1 MNRQTNA
8 HEVRITEHGVLRCP
22 HCGDQ
27 WTHID
32 QVDVAARRE
41 DGPFTDITVDAT
53 TGRIDTQGATAIGT
67 HVGIGRRHRIVLAG
81 SCEICGATLE
91 LIFTQHKGQTL
102 VEWVM
107 AETKES

>member
-1 MNRQTNA
+1 LNRQNSP
-8 HEVRITEHGVLRCP
+8 HEVRVTEYGVLRCP

-32 QVDVAARRE
+32 RVDVAARSE
-41 DGPFTDITVDAT
+41 DGPFSNITVDAT
-53 TGRIDTQGATAIGT
+53 TGQIGTQGDPAVGT
-67 HVGIGRRHRIVLAG
+67 HVGVGRRHRIVLVG
-81 SCEICGATLE
+81 SCEICGAALE

-107 AETKES
+107 AEAKEN

>member
-1 MNRQTNA
+1 MTSQTNA
-8 HEVRITEHGVLRCP
+8 HEVRLTEDGVLRCP

-32 QVDVAARRE
+32 RVEAAARRE
-41 DGPFTDITVDAT
+41 DGPFTNITVDGT
-53 TGRIDTQGATAIGT
+53 TGQVGTEGAAAVGT
-67 HVGIGRRHRIVLAG
+67 DVGIGRRHRIVLVG
-81 SCEICGATLE
+81 DCETCGATLE

-107 AETKES
+107 AGTEEH